1 MSGNRPKPAVPAPRG
16 PQRERGAAL
25 AIALVILLILTLIG
39 VTALLTTAFE
49 GKMAGGTQELNRAL
63 RAAEAGLETAIS
75 TGTSFN
81 LAASQSGSLSSG
93 QLGGY
98 GATAAFTTTFKTFTR
113 PPRRI
118 SGIYGQSF
126 QAAQFETTS
135 IGRSSTGSESTL
147 YQGAFQIMAKD

>member
-1 MSGNRPKPAVPAPRG
+1 VNGNRPKAFSRAPRG
-16 PQRERGAAL
+16 PRRERGAAL

-75 TGTSFN
+75 TGASFN
-81 LAASQSGSLSSG
+81 LTAPQGGSLTSG
-93 QLGGY
+93 DLGGY
-98 GATAAFTTTFKTFTR
+98 GATAVYSTAFKTYTR